1 MPCENEHFNSHS
13 HGHSHSHG
21 GHDGHDDHDHVPPEA
36 TYTSQLLNL
45 KINVFQVT
53 ALNLANPQD
62 EVAKLFKTSELRYQI
77 KPVIKSDADEQ
88 LIIHIPFLNGSVKLH
103 SVIFR
108 TNGDK
113 YCPRTI
119 KLWKNNRNIDFD
131 NVNDT
136 KPTFTLSHPH
146 VGVAYNDDDEND
158 DEIPEILESTSDFV
172 EHHVPRHVF
181 TGVHTLTMFVENI
194 HGDEEECHLHSVELR
209 GEFTELSR
217 DPVITIYEL
226 AANPADHKRV
236 EEAMA
241 LMEY

>member
-1 MPCENEHFNSHS
+1 MSCENEHFHG

-21 GHDGHDDHDHVPPEA
+21 GHDDGHDDHIPPEP
-36 TYTSQLLNL
+36 TFSSQSLNS
-45 KINVFQVT
+45 KINSFQVT
-53 ALNLANPQD
+53 ALNLANPPEQLA
-62 EVAKLFKTSELRYQI
+62 ELFKPAALRFQL

-103 SVIFR
+103 SIILR

-119 KLWKNNRNIDFD
+119 RLWKNNRNIDFD
-131 NVNDT
+131 SVNGT
-136 KPTFTLSHPH
+136 KPTFTLTHPH
-146 VGVAYNDDDEND
+146 VGVSYNDDEDE
-158 DEIPEILESTSDFV
+158 DEEMPDTLESTADFV

-181 TGVHTLTMFVENI
+181 TGVHTLTMFVEDI
-194 HGDEEECHLHSVELR
+194 YGDEEECHFHSIELR
-209 GEFTELSR
+209 GEFTELTR
-217 DPVITIYEL
+217 DPVITIYES

-241 LMEY
+241 QMKY

>member
-1 MPCENEHFNSHS
+1 MSCENEHFHS
-13 HGHSHSHG
+13 HGSHG
-21 GHDGHDDHDHVPPEA
+21 DDGHDHDDHVAPEE
-36 TYTSQLLNL
+36 TYSSQLLNL
-45 KINVFQVT
+45 KINLFQVT
-53 ALNLANPQD
+53 ALNLANPP
-62 EVAKLFKTSELRYQI
+62 EELPKLFKPAPLRFQL

-88 LIIHIPFLNGSVKLH
+88 LIVHIPFLNGSVKLH
-103 SVIFR
+103 SVILR

-119 KLWKNNRNIDFD
+119 KLFKNNRNIDFD

-136 KPTFTLSHPH
+136 KATFTLTHPH
-146 VGVAYNDDDEND
+146 VGVSLNDDGEDE
-158 DEIPEILESTSDFV
+158 EMPEALESTADFV

-194 HGDEEECHLHSVELR
+194 HGDEEECHFHSVELR
-209 GEFTELSR
+209 GEYTELSR

-236 EEAMA
+236 EETLS
-241 LMEY
+241 LMNF